1 MAELSTDE
9 LRQALELVR
18 QVQAAPDLEAYSRAV
33 LRLRELVPCDL
44 IAYQEVDM
52 ATGETFGA
60 WDPEEQAFP
69 GIEEVFAR
77 YAHEHPVIR
86 HHQTSDGSPT
96 AISDLISA
104 EELHGLDLY
113 REVFARVGAEDQ
125 LSFALPSPPGKMIGV
140 AMNRGQR
147 GFSDRDRELIELV
160 RPHLIQ
166 AFLDARLREDLDP
179 LGEPNLRALGLTSR
193 EAEVAHLLVQGRS
206 AGQIAHDLSI
216 SVHTARNHIAHAY
229 EKLGV
234 RNRAAAV
241 AALLQRP
248 PSVVRD
254 GSD

>member
-9 LRQALELVR
+9 LRQALEFVR
-18 QVQAAPDLEAYSRAV
+18 QVQAAPDLDAYSRAV
-33 LRLRELVPCDL
+33 LRIRELVPCDL
-44 IAYQEVDM
+44 IAYQEVDI

-60 WDPEEQAFP
+60 YDPEEQAFP

-86 HHQTSDGSPT
+86 HHQGSDGSPT

-125 LSFALPSPPGKMIGV
+125 LSFALPSPPEKAIGV

-166 AFLDARLREDLDP
+166 AFLDVRLREGLDP
-179 LGEPNLRALGLTSR
+179 LGEPNLRALGLTRR
-193 EAEVAHLLVQGRS
+193 EAEVARLLVDGRS
-206 AGQIAHDLSI
+206 AAQLASELTI
-216 SVHTARNHIAHAY
+216 SVHTARNHVASIY
-229 EKLGV
+229 TKLRV
-234 RNRAAAV
+234 RTRAGAV
-241 AALLQRP
+241 ATILRGE
-248 PSVVRD
+248 RD
-254 GSD
+254 EP

>member
-9 LRQALELVR
+9 LRQALEFVR
-18 QVQAAPDLEAYSRAV
+18 QVQSAPDLDAYSRAV

-44 IAYQEVDM
+44 IAYQEVDV
-52 ATGETFGA
+52 ASGETFGA
-60 WDPEEQAFP
+60 YDPEERAFP

-86 HHQTSDGSPT
+86 HHLASDGSPT

-125 LSFALPSPPGKMIGV
+125 LSFALPSPPEKAIGV

-147 GFSDRDRELIELV
+147 GFSARDRELIELV

-166 AFLDARLREDLDP
+166 AFLDARMREELDP
-179 LGEPNLRALGLTSR
+179 LGEPNLRALGLTRR
-193 EAEVAHLLVQGRS
+193 EAEVARLLVQGRS
-206 AGQIAHDLSI
+206 AAQLASELTI
-216 SVHTARNHIAHAY
+216 SVHTARNHIASIY
-229 EKLGV
+229 TKLGV
-234 RNRAAAV
+234 RTRAGAV
-241 AALLQRP
+241 ATILRGGP
-248 PSVVRD
+248 GEP
-254 GSD
+254 

>member
-1 MAELSTDE
+1 
-9 LRQALELVR
+9 
-18 QVQAAPDLEAYSRAV
+18 
-33 LRLRELVPCDL
+33 
-44 IAYQEVDM
+44 M

-60 WDPEEQAFP
+60 YDPEEQAFP

-147 GFSDRDRELIELV
+147 GFSDRDRELIELI
-160 RPHLIQ
+160 RPHLSQ
-166 AFLDARLREDLDP
+166 AFRDARDRPPADP
-179 LGEPNLRALGLTSR
+179 LAPERLQALGLTRR
-193 EAEVAHLLVQGRS
+193 EAQIAGLLVEGRS
-206 AGQIAHDLSI
+206 AAQLASELTI
-216 SVHTARNHIAHAY
+216 SVHTARNHIASIY
-229 EKLGV
+229 TKLGV
-234 RNRAAAV
+234 RTRAGAV
-241 AALLQRP
+241 ATILRGG
-248 PSVVRD
+248 RD
-254 GSD
+254 EP